1 MDRLQSMR
9 AFVRVIDAGSFAGAA
24 REMNQSPAVVT
35 RLVADLEEHLG
46 ARLINRT
53 TRRLALTDI
62 GEAYLERTRAILT
75 EVEEA
80 EALASS
86 ATSEPRGHLRVLA
99 PPAFAVHQLA
109 KHLPAFHE
117 QYPKVTIELAA
128 PGPVEGMDE
137 AFDVTILSVARRPLD
152 GDFVARRLARS
163 EVIACAAPAYLD
175 RRGRPQHPGELNGH
189 DAMLPSFLREVSF
202 VRGLF
207 GDADD
212 DAPGGETVSIATA
225 RPLLGTTHIDLLYAA
240 ALHGLGIAG
249 LPSFVAED
257 ALREGA
263 LERVLPE
270 WRLFDATLYAA
281 MPTRKHVPART
292 RVFVDFLVKAFG
304 GEDRDP
310 WLIAAGC
317 ETGKRQ

>member
-1 MDRLQSMR
+1 MR

-175 RRGRPQHPGELNGH
+175 RRGRPQHPGELSGH

-207 GDADD
+207 GDDE
-212 DAPGGETVSIATA
+212 PGGETVSIATA

-240 ALHGLGIAG
+240 ALHGLGIAA
-249 LPSFVAED
+249 LPSFMIED
-257 ALREGA
+257 ALMEHA
-263 LERVLPE
+263 LERVLPQ
-270 WRLFDATLYAA
+270 WRMQSYDIWAA
-281 MPTRKHVPART
+281 MPSRKFVPART
-292 RVFVDFLVKAFG
+292 RVFLDFLVSIFG
-304 GEDRDP
+304 GQDHDP
-310 WLIAAGC
+310 WLEAAGC
-317 ETGKRQ
+317 ATR

>member
-1 MDRLQSMR
+1 MR

-152 GDFVARRLARS
+152 GDFVGYAAGVAADGVHADVDGLEATAAGAFDHHDPARDRIGLVVAACAEKLRFCRHGLLSQPHRRLAARLSGSRRHGPSRRQRGLSMVPNQPGAPDYGATGCTCARGLVTRLTSAGNQAVRS
-163 EVIACAAPAYLD
+163 GRLTLHHVGAGDKAGLAAFQVVILARGVARHGPLPFRSRRLQPRCRLAAPL
-175 RRGRPQHPGELNGH
+175 
-189 DAMLPSFLREVSF
+189 S
-202 VRGLF
+202 
-207 GDADD
+207 
-212 DAPGGETVSIATA
+212 
-225 RPLLGTTHIDLLYAA
+225 
-240 ALHGLGIAG
+240 
-249 LPSFVAED
+249 
-257 ALREGA
+257 
-263 LERVLPE
+263 
-270 WRLFDATLYAA
+270 
-281 MPTRKHVPART
+281 VP
-292 RVFVDFLVKAFG
+292 
-304 GEDRDP
+304 
-310 WLIAAGC
+310 
-317 ETGKRQ
+317 